1 MKFASVSTAHG
12 PRYGIMR
19 PDGLQLVS
27 GAWQQR
33 FPSLRHALEGDALNQ
48 VAVAEGGEMLPFDGL
63 TYLPVIPNPG
73 KVICVGKN
81 YAAHAAESGDK
92 PASFPNLFAR
102 FTETLVGHH
111 QPMILPRLSSDFDYE
126 GELAI
131 IIGKAGRHIPASEAL
146 GHIAGYTCFNDGS
159 VRDYQFG
166 HSLLAGKNFAATGA
180 FGPVMVT
187 ADEVPD
193 PQALQVLTRVNGE
206 LVQHGF
212 TRDMIFDCAALLAYI
227 SGFVALAPGDV
238 IATGTPEG
246 VGFAQKPPR
255 WLKPGDRVEVEIP
268 GIGLLG
274 NVIAA
279 ELGAAPLV

>member
-1 MKFASVSTAHG
+1 MKFASISTGHG
-12 PRYGIMR
+12 PRYGIVR
-19 PDGLQLVS
+19 ADSLQLVS
-27 GAWQQR
+27 GEWQQR
-33 FPSLRHALEGDALNQ
+33 FPSLRHAIAHDALHQIAAAAN
-48 VAVAEGGEMLPFDGL
+48 GETLPLHDL
-63 TYLPVIPNPG
+63 TYLPVIPDPG

-81 YAAHAAESGDK
+81 YAAHAAESGDE

-102 FTETLVGHH
+102 FTETLVGHR

-131 IIGKAGRHIPASEAL
+131 VIGKAGRHIPAAEAL
-146 GHIAGYTCFNDGS
+146 AHIAGYTCFNDGS
-159 VRDYQFG
+159 LRDYQFG
-166 HSLLAGKNFAATGA
+166 HSLLAGKNFAATGSL
-180 FGPVMVT
+180 GPVMVT

-193 PQALQVLTRVNGE
+193 PQDLQVLTRVNGE
-206 LVQHGF
+206 TVQHGF
-212 TRDMIFDCAALLAYI
+212 TRDMIFDCAALVAYV
-227 SGFVALAPGDV
+227 SGFIALAPGDI

-274 NVIAA
+274 NTIVA
-279 ELGAAPLV
+279 EPA